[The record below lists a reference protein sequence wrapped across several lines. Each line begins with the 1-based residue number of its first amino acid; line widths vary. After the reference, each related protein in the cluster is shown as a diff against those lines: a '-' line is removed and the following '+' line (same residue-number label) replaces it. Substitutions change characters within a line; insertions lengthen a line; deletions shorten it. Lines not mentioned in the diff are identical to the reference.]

1 MTPFDLW
8 PVPPRSYARTDS
20 YRMIS
25 GGSYRFIC
33 RLLSLLLVGQAITIA
48 LLLLELGRID

>member
-8 PVPPRSYARTDS
+8 PVPPRSYARIDS

-48 LLLLELGRID
+48 LLLLELGR